1 MDLESQLPTNQF
13 DKEMAEWAEK
23 PLPERIARILLCC
36 VLSVIVVFVAF
47 WAVAALE
54 ERDGQD
60 ENYIPNCL
68 HPYPEE
74 NRNDDQHENYIPNCL
89 HPYPEENRNV
99 ENIVESGDQQAKYG
113 TIVWE
118 DESEETNIDFNAP
131 KDLGIATGDDIDER
145 KFKQDASDLE
155 SDVTA
160 TRSIFEDPK
169 TEDDLSEDW

>member
-36 VLSVIVVFVAF
+36 VLSVIVIFVALLVF
-47 WAVAALE
+47 GALE
-54 ERDGQD
+54 GDGQD
-60 ENYIPNCL
+60 
-68 HPYPEE
+68 
-74 NRNDDQHENYIPNCL
+74 ENYIPNCL

>member
-54 ERDGQD
+54 ERDGQHTGVYYKQS
-60 ENYIPNCL
+60 NYVNIPKCE
-68 HPYPEE
+68 HFPYNSGTPDA
-74 NRNDDQHENYIPNCL
+74 NRNDNQLDY
-89 HPYPEENRNV
+89 
-99 ENIVESGDQQAKYG
+99 
-113 TIVWE
+113 
-118 DESEETNIDFNAP
+118 ESEETNIDFNAP